1 MFPKSTG
8 SQKLLHP
15 ISEQRRAFTLV
26 ELLVVIA
33 IIGILIGMLLPA
45 VQQVREAARR
55 IECGNNLRQV
65 ALAAMNYESANSEF
79 PPGLVQESLSGQNP
93 SDNNGFQGH
102 SAFYFILPFMEQQN
116 VFATMDKTVAKANRV
131 SSTVDLK
138 ASSVIPSLLCPS
150 DTLGTESL
158 PWPSTGTPSEFYGG
172 TSYRCNGGE
181 RPVFATS
188 ASNDGMFMAVGPDA
202 RRASDA
208 EQGQEV
214 TFGAISDGSSNT
226 VLFGEFYHLDK
237 NFDSFTERGWTSGS
251 DIRGWS
257 RWYPAGGDI
266 GLSNI
271 MGGAFAPIN
280 FTIPWAEGESGAPGA
295 QNAWWIFQDQRLSA
309 FGSGHPGGA
318 NLSYSDGSTHFIADT
333 IAQNILRLR
342 CVRNDGE
349 VIGEL

>member
-1 MFPKSTG
+1 MPTPK
-8 SQKLLHP
+8 P
-15 ISEQRRAFTLV
+15 ISTHKSGFTLV

-55 IECGNNLRQV
+55 IQCGNNLRQV
-65 ALAAMNYESANSEF
+65 ALAAMNYESANSAF
-79 PPGLVQESLSGQNP
+79 PPGLEQERLDGS
-93 SDNNGFQGH
+93 FQGH

-116 VFATMDKTVAKANRV
+116 VFTTMDKNIPLNNRV
-131 SSTVDLK
+131 SSTADLR
-138 ASSVIPSLLCPS
+138 ASAVLPPLLCPS

-158 PWPSTGTPSEFYGG
+158 PFPSTGTPSEFYGG

-181 RPVFATS
+181 RPIFATS

-202 RRASDA
+202 RKAADA
-208 EQGQEV
+208 DAGVQV

-226 VLFGEFYHLDK
+226 VLFGEFLHLDR
-237 NFDSFTERGWTSGS
+237 NFDTFTERGWTSGS

-266 GLSNI
+266 GLANI

-280 FTIPWAEGESGAPGA
+280 FTIPWAEGESGAPGS

-318 NLSYSDGSTHFIADT
+318 NLSYSDGSTHFINDT

-349 VIGEL
+349 VISEL